1 MESLTTSLTSLG
13 ATAFR
18 WSAVAFLLVNG
29 LAAVGVF
36 LTRDR
41 RLVNRWT
48 SPLVAANLVLL
59 GTGVGLPALTLLM
72 KLVVNAVA
80 AMSGQPATPV
90 GPE

>member
-1 MESLTTSLTSLG
+1 MESIASSLGALG

-18 WSAVAFLLVNG
+18 WSAIAFVLLNG
-29 LAAVGVF
+29 LAALGVF

-59 GTGVGLPALTLLM
+59 GTGVGLPALSM
-72 KLVVNAVA
+72 AVKLVVNVVNAT
-80 AMSGQPATPV
+80 MGQTSPLP
-90 GPE
+90 PQ